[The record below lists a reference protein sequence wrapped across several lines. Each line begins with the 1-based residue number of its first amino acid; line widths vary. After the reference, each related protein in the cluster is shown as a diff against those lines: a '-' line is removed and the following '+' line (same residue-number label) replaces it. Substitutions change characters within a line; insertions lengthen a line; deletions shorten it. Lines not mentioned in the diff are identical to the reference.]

1 MKVGLK
7 WKCKVGIYIVT
18 YCVKWLLTKHFKKMH
33 GLVVEK
39 VKHAKLSTFEIGLWR
54 QDNVKMNTYIL
65 GNAMAVQRWND
76 QKVAHNTHAKAQR
89 KCNKLVIIVE
99 QCPPLPKPTLV
110 KLISKQ
116 MLQVLGCNVWG
127 MGNVLRNATSRME
140 KDENLQEMIRTTRF
154 TYAWWLKMAWD
165 VKNWDR
171 KSIKASWTEELTN
184 VLKIIKNNNQC
195 LLSSYNFV
203 SSKVC

>member
-1 MKVGLK
+1 
-7 WKCKVGIYIVT
+7 
-18 YCVKWLLTKHFKKMH
+18 
-33 GLVVEK
+33 
-39 VKHAKLSTFEIGLWR
+39 
-54 QDNVKMNTYIL
+54 
-65 GNAMAVQRWND
+65 
-76 QKVAHNTHAKAQR
+76 
-89 KCNKLVIIVE
+89 
-99 QCPPLPKPTLV
+99 
-110 KLISKQ
+110 
-116 MLQVLGCNVWG
+116 
-127 MGNVLRNATSRME
+127 VLRNATSRME